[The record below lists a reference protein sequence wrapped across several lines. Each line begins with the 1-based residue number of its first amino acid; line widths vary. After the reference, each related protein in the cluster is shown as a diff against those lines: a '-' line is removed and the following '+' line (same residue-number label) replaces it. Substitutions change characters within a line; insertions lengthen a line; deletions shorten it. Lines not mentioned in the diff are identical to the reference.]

1 MGRKEEAIVSFLTIR
16 AQTVDLCVDSQ
27 RRKLEDAAG
36 FPLDHS
42 GFISTDPKDEIS
54 HGRQFVATLKFMI
67 A

>member
-42 GFISTDPKDEIS
+42 GFISTDPKDEVS